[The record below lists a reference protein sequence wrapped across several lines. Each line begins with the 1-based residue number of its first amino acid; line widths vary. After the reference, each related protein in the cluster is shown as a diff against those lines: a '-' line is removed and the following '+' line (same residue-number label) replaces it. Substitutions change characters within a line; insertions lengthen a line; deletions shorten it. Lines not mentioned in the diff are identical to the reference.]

1 MSNNIN
7 TKLLED
13 GAEIY
18 DDLHKYEQAR
28 YDRAMDKDDIDT
40 IYEIV
45 QTHYSNVIRE
55 DLAIA

>member
-18 DDLHKYEQAR
+18 DGLHKYEQAR

-45 QTHYSNVIRE
+45 QTHYSNVIE
-55 DLAIA
+55 DLAIV

>member
-1 MSNNIN
+1 MSSNIN
-7 TKLLED
+7 TKLLEN

-18 DDLHKYEQAR
+18 DDLHKVTQLK
-28 YDRAMDKDDIDT
+28 YDMAMDRDDLDT

-55 DLAIA
+55 ELAIV

>member
-1 MSNNIN
+1 MSSNIN
-7 TKLLED
+7 TQLLEN

-28 YDRAMDKDDIDT
+28 YDIAMDRDDLDT

-45 QTHYSNVIRE
+45 QTHYSNLIRE
-55 DLAIA
+55 ELEIV

>member
-1 MSNNIN
+1 MSSNIN
-7 TKLLED
+7 TKLLEN
-13 GAEIY
+13 GAEIF

-28 YDRAMDKDDIDT
+28 YEIAMDRDDLDT

-55 DLAIA
+55 DLAIV